1 VTTATL
7 LPGLVLVG
15 APRSGTTTLATA
27 LATHP
32 EVAFSLRK
40 EVEYFDLYYDRGPD
54 WYAAQFPVG
63 PGMRVEATPTYLSD
77 SEALTRIARDL
88 PHTRFVAVLREPVSR
103 AWSQYWFFTQLGIE
117 PRSWRRALRD
127 EARLGYEDPVGY
139 LWRGR
144 YAEQVARWDAEV
156 GPDRLLVLL
165 FDDLVARPAEAL
177 RQVCAFG
184 GLTEGL
190 AEVPT
195 RSVNPSA
202 RPWSRRLTHLLASP
216 DAGRLRR
223 RALLLSSA
231 RRQQPQLPHAERQA
245 LACEFSVD
253 KALLEDRLGRALPAT
268 WWPER

>member
-1 VTTATL
+1 MTTATR

-32 EVAFSLRK
+32 EVTFSLRK
-40 EVEYFDLYYDRGPD
+40 EVEYFDLYYGRGPD
-54 WYAAQFPVG
+54 WYAEQWPDV

-77 SEALTRIARDL
+77 PDALSRMARDL
-88 PHTRFVAVLREPVSR
+88 PDTRFVAVLREPVAR
-103 AWSQYWFFTQLGIE
+103 AWSQYWFFTQLGVE

-127 EARLGYEDPVGY
+127 ERRRGRDDPVGY

-144 YAEQVARWDAEV
+144 YAEQIARWDAAV
-156 GPDRLLVLL
+156 GADRLLVLL
-165 FDDLVARPAEAL
+165 FDDLVTRPEEVL
-177 RQVCAFG
+177 REVCSFA
-184 GLTEGL
+184 GLTTDL

-202 RPWSRRLTHLLASP
+202 RPWSRRLTHLLAAP

-223 RALLLSSA
+223 RALLLSSSR
-231 RRQQPQLPHAERQA
+231 RRQPVLPSAERRA
-245 LACEFSVD
+245 LAAEFSAD
-253 KALLEDRLGRALPAT
+253 KALLEQRLGRALPSA